1 MAQVQARI
9 DIGSNA
15 QNIQELN
22 AEIGQLKCV
31 IGFLL
36 AKLRDGDGQRVINE
50 LNDWGLV
57 KSAKE
62 FDQFINPKP
71 SSFE

>member
-1 MAQVQARI
+1 MTQVHARI
-9 DIGSNA
+9 EIGSNA
-15 QNIQELN
+15 QNIEELN

-31 IGFLL
+31 VGFLL

-50 LNDWGLV
+50 LNDWGLT

-62 FDQFINPKP
+62 FDQFINPRP
-71 SSFE
+71 ASFK